1 MIVIVFLCLHATR
14 QVLAECSGPGLV
26 SFPVQDVS
34 LSNGQVMRGIPVGVG
49 TPYVNYM
56 NHRRPLHWSMR
67 DLISKVMI
75 LT

>member
-1 MIVIVFLCLHATR
+1 
-14 QVLAECSGPGLV
+14 V